1 MAGPSSKWLR
11 LFLWFVLS
19 SVNPSCLLP
28 FIVLYAITLST
39 AALAV
44 LGKFHSAAKR
54 GVAERERERDAGGM
68 REGRDENMLEGC
80 NQ

>member
-19 SVNPSCLLP
+19 SVNPSSCLLP
-28 FIVLYAITLST
+28 FILLYAITLST

-54 GVAERERERDAGGM
+54 GVAERERDAGGM
-68 REGRDENMLEGC
+68 QEGRDENMLEGC